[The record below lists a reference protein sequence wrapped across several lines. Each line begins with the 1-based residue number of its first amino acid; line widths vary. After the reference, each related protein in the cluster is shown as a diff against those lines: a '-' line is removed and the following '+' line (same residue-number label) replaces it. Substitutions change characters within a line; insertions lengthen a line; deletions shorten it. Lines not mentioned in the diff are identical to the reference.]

1 MLSLKGNAIFSGR
14 SRSRLNPLLVACPD
28 DGGTHSRLPD
38 GRTAIGF
45 HVEIWRVRRVEDRPM
60 KITRPRKLFVI
71 VSLGLL
77 VATSLA
83 AAEAVKTRDAVDK
96 SVTL

>member
-1 MLSLKGNAIFSGR
+1 
-14 SRSRLNPLLVACPD
+14 
-28 DGGTHSRLPD
+28 
-38 GRTAIGF
+38 
-45 HVEIWRVRRVEDRPM
+45 M